1 MCDIEIIVKFATFNI
16 NQYHSM
22 KKLVL
27 LFAMLIAF
35 GVNQAYAKI
44 PVVYGTHEKLNE
56 IAKLPS
62 DYDDEDGSYSLAY
75 KYTMAHLFW
84 IPLWQ
89 TDEGK
94 VVAMMQGD
102 DETWYDIDDVLNQAE
117 LRDEML
123 SDAGVKDIAELR
135 QMPFWDAWGGK
146 LLVGGILL
154 VIIIGAVM
162 GRSGKDEKAE
172 PVVAEKE

>member
-1 MCDIEIIVKFATFNI
+1 MHGIEIIVKFVPITI

-22 KKLVL
+22 KKIVL

-35 GVNQAYAKI
+35 GVNQSYAKI
-44 PVVYGTHEKLNE
+44 PVVYGTHEKINE

-94 VVAMMQGD
+94 VVAINQGD
-102 DETWYDIDDVLNQAE
+102 DETWYDIDDA
-117 LRDEML
+117 LRQDDFRKEIL
-123 SDAGVKDIAELR
+123 SDAGVKDIAELE

-154 VIIIGAVM
+154 VIILGVVK

-172 PVVAEKE
+172 PVAEKE

>member
-1 MCDIEIIVKFATFNI
+1 
-16 NQYHSM
+16 M
-22 KKLVL
+22 KKIVL

-35 GVNQAYAKI
+35 GVNQSYAKI
-44 PVVYGTHEKLNE
+44 PVVYGTHEKINE

-62 DYDDEDGSYSLAY
+62 DDEDGSYSLAY

-94 VVAMMQGD
+94 VVAINQGD
-102 DETWYDIDDVLNQAE
+102 DETWYDIDDA
-117 LRDEML
+117 LRQDDFRKEIL
-123 SDAGVKDIAELR
+123 SDAGVKDIAELE

-154 VIIIGAVM
+154 VIILGVVK

-172 PVVAEKE
+172 PVAEKE